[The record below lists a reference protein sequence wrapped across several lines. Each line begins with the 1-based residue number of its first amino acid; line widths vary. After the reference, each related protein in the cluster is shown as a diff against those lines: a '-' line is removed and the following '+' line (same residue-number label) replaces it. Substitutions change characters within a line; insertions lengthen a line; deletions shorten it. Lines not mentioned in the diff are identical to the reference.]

1 MIQTLIVYAIV
12 VAAAAWTGWRLFP
25 RARLRPRA
33 AADVKAKAACGPDCA
48 CGD

>member
-12 VAAAAWTGWRLFP
+12 AAAAAWTGWRLLP
-25 RARLRPRA
+25 RRWLRPRP
-33 AADVKAKAACGPDCA
+33 AADVKAKAACGPGCA